1 MRPNIW
7 PNILP
12 LFSQPQ
18 SVVIDRGPSK
28 HDPKALTAEELVI
41 GPRLLSGEE
50 PGAGPGY
57 WAAAPMGAIWDIMRR
72 RSAEAQSVPIDPTPT
87 NEVLSADQIQHLM
100 NMFVYYAQM
109 RSIWPQSTNQPRI
122 VDSTKTTSPG

>member
-28 HDPKALTAEELVI
+28 HDPQALTAEELVI

-100 NMFVYYAQM
+100 NMFVYYPKCNLLGY
-109 RSIWPQSTNQPRI
+109 SPLTNHA
-122 VDSTKTTSPG
+122 S